1 MKKRRFRWLVVL
13 LGLTAS
19 AIIPVGGRAE
29 DIHWAYEGALGPE
42 HWKDEFPACGGKS
55 QSPVDIRQTTR
66 VLGPAIRFDYKA
78 SSPLRL
84 AVLFRE
90 GRSHPLLE
98 KVWAPA
104 HLLVPH
110 DRVQPGRYGR
120 QGISLPGDGDPVL
133 DQGPMGRCTT
143 V

>member
-1 MKKRRFRWLVVL
+1 M
-13 LGLTAS
+13 A
-19 AIIPVGGRAE
+19 
-29 DIHWAYEGALGPE
+29 GALGPE

-133 DQGPMGRCTT
+133 DQGPMGRCTM

>member
-1 MKKRRFRWLVVL
+1 MKKRRFRWQ
-13 LGLTAS
+13 APS
-19 AIIPVGGRAE
+19 ARSTGRTSSPRA
-29 DIHWAYEGALGPE
+29 GA
-42 HWKDEFPACGGKS
+42 
-55 QSPVDIRQTTR
+55 R
-66 VLGPAIRFDYKA
+66 V
-78 SSPLRL
+78 SPLRL

-98 KVWAPA
+98 KVWAHLPVVMGPERAIPGLSVINAVGMRVSPA